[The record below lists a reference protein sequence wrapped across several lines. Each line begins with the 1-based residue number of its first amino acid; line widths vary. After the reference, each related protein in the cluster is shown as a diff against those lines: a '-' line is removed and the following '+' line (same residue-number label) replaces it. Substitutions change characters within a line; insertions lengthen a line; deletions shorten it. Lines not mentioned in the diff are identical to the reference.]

1 MSLYCVAGLHVG
13 YDVDDPPI
21 SDVGSVE
28 ENFAECS
35 TIPGE
40 NQPVKE
46 CNMKEED
53 GLEYLAGIFIA
64 PPKGLGEWQISVL

>member
-1 MSLYCVAGLHVG
+1 MSLYYVAGLHVG
-13 YDVDDPPI
+13 YNI
-21 SDVGSVE
+21 GSVE
-28 ENFAECS
+28 ENLLAECS
-35 TIPGE
+35 TVAGK
-40 NQPVKE
+40 NQPIQVEE